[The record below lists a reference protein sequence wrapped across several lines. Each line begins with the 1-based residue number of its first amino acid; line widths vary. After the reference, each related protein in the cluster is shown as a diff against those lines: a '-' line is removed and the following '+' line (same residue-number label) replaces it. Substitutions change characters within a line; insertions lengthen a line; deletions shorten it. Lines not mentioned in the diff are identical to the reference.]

1 MNKYVYG
8 ALAALAILGAV
19 AFTSYTKG
27 YGDARVASME
37 EYGRELEQARSE
49 AFEAS
54 ENLRK
59 QNTTALRAK
68 QNEINKLASSVKSL
82 RNELLSR
89 PSRSDPLPPGAGQ
102 TCTGRELYREDG
114 EFLIGEAS
122 AAERVRIERDYY
134 YERYEEARQQLE
146 RLKNGKDWTEQPF
159 LWLQYQYD

>member
-1 MNKYVYG
+1 MIKYVY
-8 ALAALAILGAV
+8 AAVAALAILGAV
-19 AFTSYTKG
+19 AFASYMWG
-27 YGDARVASME
+27 YGNARVAAIE
-37 EYGRELEQARSE
+37 ENSRELAQAQSE

-82 RNELLSR
+82 RNELLNR
-89 PSRSDPLPPGAGQ
+89 PSRSDPPAPNAGQ

-122 AAERVRIERDYY
+122 AAERILLERNYY
-134 YERYEEARQQLE
+134 YDRYEEARQQLE
-146 RLKNGKDWTEQPF
+146 RLKNGKD
-159 LWLQYQYD
+159 

>member
-1 MNKYVYG
+1 MIKYVYG
-8 ALAALAILGAV
+8 AVAALAILGAV
-19 AFTSYTKG
+19 AFISYTVG
-27 YGDARVASME
+27 YGNARVAAIE
-37 EYGRELEQARSE
+37 ENSRELAKAQSE

-82 RNELLSR
+82 RNELLNR
-89 PSRSDPLPPGAGQ
+89 PSRSDPVTPGAGQ

-122 AAERVRIERDYY
+122 AAERVRIERDFY

-146 RLKNGKDWTEQPF
+146 RLKNGKD
-159 LWLQYQYD
+159 

>member
-1 MNKYVYG
+1 MNKYVYA
-8 ALAALAILGAV
+8 ALAALAILGAT
-19 AFTSYTKG
+19 AFASYTWG
-27 YGDARVASME
+27 YGNARVAAIE
-37 EYGRELEQARSE
+37 ENSRELAQAQSE

-82 RNELLSR
+82 RNELLNR
-89 PSRSDPLPPGAGQ
+89 PSRSDPVTPSLGQ

-122 AAERVRIERDYY
+122 AAERIRIERDYY
-134 YERYEEARQQLE
+134 YDRYEEARQQLE
-146 RLKNGKDWTEQPF
+146 RLKNGKD
-159 LWLQYQYD
+159 